1 MKSIDTANREHASF
15 KSGTKCM
22 QKCFSE
28 ILVHIGNYQPRPQ
41 GFSLKKWVGRE
52 NFKGKALGTRLGNYS
67 MKNNTKK

>member
-28 ILVHIGNYQPRPQ
+28 ILVH
-41 GFSLKKWVGRE
+41 
-52 NFKGKALGTRLGNYS
+52 TGNYS
-67 MKNNTKK
+67 MKNDIKK